1 MFLLVLTIL
10 TLESGHS
17 IRFLYQ
23 HFLSGITTKS
33 LNTFYHACSYA
44 KVDYSHFMN
53 TTAKVALRMIPDSLA
68 TQPIFLCV
76 DDTMVAKAGTRF
88 ENVSK
93 LFDHAAHNGS
103 NYLNGHCFVSI
114 MLCIPVWKNDRMK
127 YIPLFLYSFRWNIE
141 TSYYEQKTFWSLC
154 SYMVRSC
161 KGIEMLVNLI
171 NICYCAMKIL
181 PYQDEQFSEY
191 RTKSVQEFRFELSQG
206 IRSQIFLTNFVR
218 NIETHIKSNVI
229 IKALKQLIRQQVY

>member
-1 MFLLVLTIL
+1 
-10 TLESGHS
+10 
-17 IRFLYQ
+17 
-23 HFLSGITTKS
+23 
-33 LNTFYHACSYA
+33 
-44 KVDYSHFMN
+44 
-53 TTAKVALRMIPDSLA
+53 MIPDSLA

-93 LFDHAAHNGS
+93 HFDHAAHNGS

-127 YIPLFLYSFRWNIE
+127 HIPLFLYSFRWNIE

-161 KGIEMLVNLI
+161 KGIEMLEIFRLAYSCSNQSL
-171 NICYCAMKIL
+171 
-181 PYQDEQFSEY
+181 Y
-191 RTKSVQEFRFELSQG
+191 RELRFLHSYIG
-206 IRSQIFLTNFVR
+206 AVWF
-218 NIETHIKSNVI
+218 
-229 IKALKQLIRQQVY
+229 